1 MGRGQR
7 GPAEPLVPGGCAVG
21 GGGGAGAS
29 PGPSLC
35 QSAAAAAAC
44 TTSKHFVR
52 GWRGAEWGQEER
64 GHGSS
69 ESSSPLPSSSSSAAI
84 PLPPCTSPLPCSA
97 PIPPSTWE
105 GGTPPAGTRGGGRR
119 RPCSGC
125 FSVLSEEST
134 SMAWSTGDVD
144 EGPAGRRERTRR
156 ESERPAQVAR
166 GRGHVPQLGQEAPGA
181 HAAWAGEAPVT
192 QRGPTRGRSRG
203 SRRPLTAPRGPAAPH
218 QP

>member
-1 MGRGQR
+1 MRLR
-7 GPAEPLVPGGCAVG
+7 LLCALAVALLAV
-21 GGGGAGAS
+21 AGAD
-29 PGPSLC
+29 PRD
-35 QSAAAAAAC
+35 
-44 TTSKHFVR
+44 SKKGKTLTR
-52 GWRGAEWGQEER
+52 DRE
-64 GHGSS
+64 
-69 ESSSPLPSSSSSAAI
+69 
-84 PLPPCTSPLPCSA
+84 
-97 PIPPSTWE
+97 
-105 GGTPPAGTRGGGRR
+105 AGTRGGGRR